1 VAELRRR
8 KRSFKFSLQVL
19 SLFVVM
25 GAVPWLGYQFISE
38 AKQFLDSGQ
47 LISQE
52 QFGRSVANTFYNK
65 KKSLSL
71 SLAAG
76 APLPK
81 TYLATPITVDGS
93 QQDWQDHLM
102 RCFLSSK
109 VCIKHMCS
117 LRVFVCCCVH
127 FRFIPATIESLCIC

>member
-1 VAELRRR
+1 MTQLVRR
-8 KRSFKFSLQVL
+8 KRGFNLSFQVL
-19 SLFVVM
+19 SLLVVLA
-25 GAVPWLGYQFISE
+25 AVPWLGYQFISE

-65 KKSLSL
+65 KQSLSL

-81 TYLATPITVDGS
+81 TY
-93 QQDWQDHLM
+93 
-102 RCFLSSK
+102 
-109 VCIKHMCS
+109 
-117 LRVFVCCCVH
+117 
-127 FRFIPATIESLCIC
+127 